1 MKKRIFA
8 ILLALTLALTLLPT
22 AVFATGE
29 DGAAE
34 PQQEEVKPEVDPE
47 QPEEPEQ
54 PEAKPEEE
62 KEAQEK
68 QEDPAAQSAGEPVVL
83 NGEGETPA
91 SVTTVDSAEALASAL
106 TNTAAAEIQLMEDIT
121 IDATL
126 DVSRTVTLDLNG
138 HVLEMNGNGRVITVS
153 NGDLTLKDSA
163 PDAEHGFTPTPTA
176 CGCWMRQAAQK
187 PSTAA

>member
-1 MKKRIFA
+1 MKKRLFA

-54 PEAKPEEE
+54 PEQPEQPEGQPEQPEAKPEEE

-68 QEDPAAQSAGEPVVL
+68 QEEPAAQSAGEPVVL

-138 HVLEMNGNGRVITVS
+138 H
-153 NGDLTLKDSA
+153 
-163 PDAEHGFTPTPTA
+163 
-176 CGCWMRQAAQK
+176 CWK
-187 PSTAA
+187 